1 MRDPFN
7 QGRRGWDDARRAF
20 KEHLREQMR
29 GMQEHGGPFG
39 PPHPPEPPEPPF
51 PGEARGFGPGF
62 FGPGFGGPGGFGPGF
77 GFGPGRGRGR
87 GRGQRHSS
95 PGRARRGN
103 VRAAVL
109 MLLAERPM
117 HGYEMIQE
125 ITQRSG
131 GWWRPSPGSV
141 YPTLQ
146 MLEDAGL
153 VRASEQDGR
162 RTYELTDEG
171 RAEAEEAAGASSG
184 QGGQRGQGPFGG
196 PETEGRAAIRY
207 AVMQLHMAARQVAM
221 SGTPDQIDRAAAA
234 LRQARQALYHILAED

>member
-1 MRDPFN
+1 M
-7 QGRRGWDDARRAF
+7 GRHGGSRSHW
-20 KEHLREQMR
+20 
-29 GMQEHGGPFG
+29 HGGPPWAELRLG
-39 PPHPPEPPEPPF
+39 DVMEQ
-51 PGEARGFGPGF
+51 RF
-62 FGPGFGGPGGFGPGF
+62 FDRAWGGGG
-77 GFGPGRGRGR
+77 RRM
-87 GRGQRHSS
+87 
-95 PGRARRGN
+95 RRGD
-103 VRAAVL
+103 VRGEVL
-109 MLLAERPM
+109 SALLDGPA
-117 HGYEMIQE
+117 HGYEVIRRLE
-125 ITQRSG
+125 EKSG
-131 GWWRPSPGSV
+131 GMWRPSPGSV